1 MYHHHTSTRLEDQ
14 CQQSEPTTCDA
25 ILISHFR
32 SLLALVRGG
41 ASSVSPITGRPQTR
55 PKASR
60 ERESTRTALPEQ
72 LFAIHPCWLP
82 RSDCLYNMRLLCL
95 LRRGRGRLPRRPLL
109 DQQPLLY
116 THLDII
122 IAPVAGAGAFLPLP
136 ESLRRPEAQ
145 SRIISSTVQTCGS
158 TRYQPIQ
165 CSRTSKR

>member
-14 CQQSEPTTCDA
+14 CQQSEPTTCYA

-41 ASSVSPITGRPQTR
+41 ASSVSPITGRPQTW

-95 LRRGRGRLPRRPLL
+95 LRRGGRGRLPRRPLL

-116 THLDII
+116 TPRYYHR
-122 IAPVAGAGAFLPLP
+122 ACCWCWCFSTFAGVSATT
-136 ESLRRPEAQ
+136 R
-145 SRIISSTVQTCGS
+145 STVAS
-158 TRYQPIQ
+158 NF
-165 CSRTSKR
+165 